1 MRPFLESIFTCF
13 MNLSFHQEHREP
25 MITRSQIQ
33 RVIGRLIFITAFMVV
48 AIQMYH
54 TVNDYV
60 RYMRMPIWRMR
71 TSTSFARSAELLLTP
86 KGAGFLKFIQGVI
99 PPNSKVVIPLFAG
112 PFSEQSIMQFFMM
125 DQSIFGCPRVNQIEC
140 LSKRDKF
147 LIATFNYPP
156 DESDIN
162 KTLITYPEI
171 NELYPYKGV
180 YLADNY
186 AAGEYGAIYP
196 DKYNIPLTA
205 LCDFG
210 ILLGWF
216 LLGWV
221 ILAVITRK
229 YYHPLTLIPAFPL
242 GMGVFTWSV
251 FLACLAG
258 APLNMWTLI
267 IVYILLIIPLGIL
280 ALQSRQASP
289 GVLELFQKYWSG
301 IKRSRIN
308 PLTLLIGIFI
318 ILFILML
325 VYIAVGRGYSTFD
338 DMAIWSLKGYY
349 MAFKNDLFAAGQASG
364 HGLSYPLNLPLAIS
378 SFFLVDMDLLPGSK
392 LAYILLFISMLTCCY
407 WFFRKHNIPRKLA
420 FLGILLIISTPII
433 FYYAT
438 LGFANIPF
446 ACYLVIGTLLSIYGI
461 TTKQTKLLYTS
472 GVVLSLAGW
481 TRPEGIGFSL
491 FLAILVGLF
500 GLRNR
505 LKLSTIVIFL
515 LSSISLSGIWMI
527 LGIRYIQGDEIGYAL
542 RSLIQAIKTGSF
554 SFSPIWMTL
563 AYSWEQFTT
572 INNWGYVVPLTLI
585 IIIGLMVG
593 LLHREKVVALTVTLA
608 ALGTFLIPLFMFVTK
623 YFQEPDN
630 YLGFLSVSFDRAQ
643 FPAVIF
649 LVLAAIL
656 FTGSLYPTH
665 KTNY

>member
-1 MRPFLESIFTCF
+1 
-13 MNLSFHQEHREP
+13 
-25 MITRSQIQ
+25 MITRSQIPK
-33 RVIGRLIFITAFMVV
+33 VIACLIFIIAFVV
-48 AIQMYH
+48 VVIQMYH
-54 TVNDYV
+54 TVNDYARV
-60 RYMRMPIWRMR
+60 MRMPIWRLR

-86 KGAGFLKFIQGVI
+86 RGAGFLKFIQGII

-112 PFSEQSIMQFFMM
+112 PFSEQNIMQFFMM
-125 DQSIFGCPRVNQIEC
+125 DQSIFGCPRDNQIEC
-140 LSKRDKF
+140 LSKWDKY

-162 KTLITYPEI
+162 KTLIIYPEI
-171 NELYPYKGV
+171 NELYPYKGI

-186 AAGEYGAIYP
+186 TAGDYGAIYP
-196 DKYNIPLTA
+196 DKYNLPLTA

-221 ILAVITRK
+221 ILALITRK
-229 YYHPLTLIPAFPL
+229 YYHALTIIPAFPL
-242 GMGVFTWSV
+242 GMGVFTWCL
-251 FLACLAG
+251 FLVCLAG
-258 APLNMWTLI
+258 APLNVWTLA

-280 ALQSRQASP
+280 ALRSRQAFP
-289 GVLELFQKYWSG
+289 GVLELFQEYWSG
-301 IKRSRIN
+301 IKHSRIN
-308 PLTLLIGIFI
+308 LPILVLGGFILLFFLLLI
-318 ILFILML
+318 
-325 VYIAVGRGYSTFD
+325 YISVGRGYSTFD

-392 LAYILLFISMLTCCY
+392 LAYILLFVSMLVCIY
-407 WFFRKHNIPRKLA
+407 WFLRNNLVSRKLA
-420 FLGILLIISTPII
+420 LLGILLIISTPII

-446 ACYLVIGTLLSIYGI
+446 TCYLVIGTLLSIHGI
-461 TTKQTKLLYTS
+461 TTKHTKLLYTS

-491 FLAILVGLF
+491 FLAILVGLL
-500 GLRNR
+500 GLKNR
-505 LKLSTIVIFL
+505 LRLTTIVLFL
-515 LSSISLSGIWMI
+515 LSSISLSGTWMI
-527 LGIRYIQGDEIGYAL
+527 VGIRYIQGDEIGYAI
-542 RSLIQAIKTGSF
+542 RSLLLAIETGSF

-585 IIIGLMVG
+585 IIIGLMLG
-593 LLHREKVVALTVTLA
+593 LLHRVKAVTLTLTIA

-623 YFQEPDN
+623 YFQGPDN
-630 YLGFLSVSFDRAQ
+630 YMSFLSVSFDRAQ

-665 KTNY
+665 KTKYQDC